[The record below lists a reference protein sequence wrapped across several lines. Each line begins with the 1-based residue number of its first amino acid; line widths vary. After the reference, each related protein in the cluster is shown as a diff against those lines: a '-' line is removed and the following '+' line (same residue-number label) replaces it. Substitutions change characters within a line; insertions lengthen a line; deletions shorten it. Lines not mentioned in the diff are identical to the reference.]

1 MGLKSYRLTLKKKKK
16 KKKSIGG
23 LLVGGATAI
32 IGVGLL
38 GATADA
44 VARI

>member
-1 MGLKSYRLTLKKKKK
+1 MVLKSYKIFTKKKKK

-44 VARI
+44 VSRI

>member
-1 MGLKSYRLTLKKKKK
+1 MGLKSYRLTTKKKKK

-23 LLVGGATAI
+23 LLVGGATAL

-38 GATADA
+38 AATSEA
-44 VARI
+44 VSRV

>member
-1 MGLKSYRLTLKKKKK
+1 MGLKSYRFTTKKKKK
-16 KKKSIGG
+16 KKKSVSS